1 MENSNSK
8 LNLKATDFLADTFDL
23 DSFRISK
30 PKKYRTDLMVAKVK
44 NKNKE
49 PIIVQFP
56 KMTISDYTKFVELG
70 FLSKTGYSKKV
81 HDFLSNLDE
90 KLINYIASHSE
101 DWFGKQIPLTSV
113 TQMYNKFIKVN
124 ENGDFINFVFDKK
137 SELINKKNEI
147 LHDSELVKGE
157 TLECI
162 SQLKYIVFTKENCFM
177 TWEICTAKLHKKY
190 NFVPKFGFIED
201 QLDESDD
208 ELDDEKFT
216 FF

>member
-1 MENSNSK
+1 MENS
-8 LNLKATDFLADTFDL
+8 KATDFLADTFDL

-30 PKKYRTDLMVAKVK
+30 PKKYRADLMVAKIK

-56 KMTISDYTKFVELG
+56 KMLLESDYEKFVELS

-81 HDFLSNLDE
+81 YDFLSNLDE
-90 KLINYIASHSE
+90 KLINYITSHSE
-101 DWFGKQIPLTSV
+101 EWFGKQIPLTSV

-124 ENGDFINFVFDKK
+124 ENGNFINFVFDKK
-137 SELINKKNEI
+137 SELINKKNET
-147 LHDSELVKGE
+147 LHISELVKGE
-157 TLECI
+157 TVECI

-190 NFVPKFGFIED
+190 SFVPKFGFIED

-208 ELDDEKFT
+208 EIDDEKFT